1 MEPAELAENIAV
13 WLLDVDFLA
22 DKEIMER
29 YEIDDFELIKAKNI
43 LCRFHGIAVERPQS
57 IDELTMPVL
66 MLSPEFKGKT
76 VRRR

>member
-29 YEIDDFELIKAKNI
+29 YEIDDFELIKAKE
-43 LCRFHGIAVERPQS
+43 HP
-57 IDELTMPVL
+57 MPL
-66 MLSPEFKGKT
+66 PRHSG
-76 VRRR
+76 